1 MECADLSAFCPVATC
16 RDHFHCVGL
25 ENAATGRRQAK
36 SGDRSSHSIM
46 IHSTTGSP
54 LAQRLRERIQ
64 REGPVTFRDWMD
76 AALYD
81 EQEGYYRRPDRQR
94 WGRAGDYRTS
104 PERSALFAATFAR
117 YFAKLYQ
124 QLNSPPAWTVVEVG
138 AGDGRFARGV
148 LEALRTHN
156 PDAFAATCY
165 VIDEPGSD
173 SKLREQLHQFADRVH
188 FESLNDSEPINPGLI
203 FSNELLDAFPL
214 HRVTVTNGELLEL
227 YVTVTHD
234 GNFAWTSGSLSNQLI
249 ADYFAASA
257 VKLQEGQIA
266 DVNLEISEWLRLV
279 ADRLEKG
286 YLVTV
291 DYGAEANELYDSV
304 QRPAGTLRGFDRHQ
318 LVDDVLAR
326 PGEHDITT
334 TVDWTEVKRSG
345 QKLGLQ
351 TMAFD
356 RQDRFLLAAGL
367 LEELELQTQSVPS
380 DAERLSLSTAAR
392 EMVLPTGMAA
402 SFQVLVQR
410 KGLP

>member
-1 MECADLSAFCPVATC
+1 M
-16 RDHFHCVGL
+16 
-25 ENAATGRRQAK
+25 RRQVAAGK
-36 SGDRSSHSIM
+36 SGDRSPHSTM
-46 IHSTTGSP
+46 IHPTTSSYT
-54 LAQRLRERIQ
+54 LAERLRERIQ
-64 REGPVTFRDWMD
+64 REGPITFRDWME

-94 WGRAGDYRTS
+94 WGRKGDYRTS

-117 YFAKLYQ
+117 YFAKLYE
-124 QLNSPPAWTVVEVG
+124 QLNSPPAWTIVEAG
-138 AGDGRFARGV
+138 GGDGRFARGV
-148 LEALRTHN
+148 LEALRTRN
-156 PDAFAATCY
+156 PDVLAATRY
-165 VIDEPGSD
+165 VIDDPGSD
-173 SKLREQLHQFADRVH
+173 SKLREQLDPFAERVN
-188 FESLNDSEPINPGLI
+188 FESLNDSEPINPGII
-203 FSNELLDAFPL
+203 FSNELLDAFPV

-227 YVTVTHD
+227 YVDVTRD
-234 GNFAWTSGSLSNQLI
+234 GNFAWTTGSLSNPLI
-249 ADYFAASA
+249 ADYLAASA
-257 VKLQEGQIA
+257 VKLQEGQLA
-266 DVNLEISEWLRLV
+266 DVNLEISERLRLV
-279 ADRLEKG
+279 ADRLVKG

-291 DYGAEANELYDSV
+291 DYGAEANELYDSI
-304 QRPAGTLRGFDRHQ
+304 QRPQGTLRGFDRHQ

-345 QKLGLQ
+345 QKLGLE

-367 LEELELQTQSVPS
+367 LEELELQTQNVLS